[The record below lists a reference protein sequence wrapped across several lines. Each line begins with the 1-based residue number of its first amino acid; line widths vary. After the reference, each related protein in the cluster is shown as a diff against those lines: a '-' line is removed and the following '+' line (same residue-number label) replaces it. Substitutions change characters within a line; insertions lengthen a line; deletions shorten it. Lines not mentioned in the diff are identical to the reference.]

1 MVVCRGTE
9 LGVYILIAIIISDK
23 VAISIRRIIVPLEQR
38 Q

>member
-23 VAISIRRIIVPLEQR
+23 VAISIRRVIVPLEQR

>member
-23 VAISIRRIIVPLEQR
+23 VAISIRRGNVPLEQR